1 MANMERGSSKHGSDM
16 DERLEATTEPIERS
30 LKEGHVDEERAEED
44 RTEEDLE
51 EPEPGSG
58 HRIAGTGSS
67 ADTYP
72 LTDRGEEGGS
82 SHPKP
87 KENES

>member
-1 MANMERGSSKHGSDM
+1 MTDMERGSSKHGSDM

-30 LKEGHVDEERAEED
+30 LKEPHVEEEREEEAEEAD
-44 RTEEDLE
+44 T
-51 EPEPGSG
+51 GSG
-58 HRIAGTGSS
+58 HRVRGSGSS

-72 LTDRGEEGGS
+72 WTDRGEEGGA

-87 KENES
+87 KNGDA